1 MTALHKAPRSTDS
14 RMQLHM
20 RMMQSSNDRQASRW
34 TAARLCVPLLAV
46 ALLAGC
52 ATGNAVRSGDAAVSE
67 GDWDTAVT
75 FYRAA
80 LGESPDRTDL
90 RIKLERSS
98 RMAAA
103 EHVARARQLEAQDQ
117 LPGAVAEYRMAAELE
132 PSNILAGQKAA
143 ELEGRIRERVEAAR
157 PRTPVDALR
166 DQGAQTSTIPRL
178 DPRAVVAELRFP
190 SASVRDILATIS
202 TLTGINVTY
211 DQGLDAALS
220 RPYPIDVQQ
229 VPLEDVLNQIL
240 QANNLTF
247 KVQNS
252 RTIFVYQDT
261 IPNRTRYEDQ
271 YIQTFYL
278 SSANAQQMLAQI
290 NQLIGQTQMAVRP
303 VVTANEV
310 TNTLSVKATAPVLQV
325 IDSFLRSNDR
335 SVPEVMIE
343 AEILEVD
350 RAFLR
355 QMGLDLNQ
363 WALGFTFSPEVG
375 PGNTPGVFPP
385 TSPPPFNL
393 NTITRGISA
402 ADFYMTSPTALIKL
416 LESNS
421 NTRTLAKPSTRGA
434 AGKPVVLTM
443 GQQVPIPTTVFQAS
457 AVGGVANVPTTSVE
471 YVPVGVNLKFLPT
484 VTYENEIILSDLTLE
499 KSGLGANLEVGG
511 QSFPTIVSRMA
522 TSSIRLR
529 DGESTM
535 IAGLL
540 LDEERTTARTL
551 PGLSNIPFI
560 RNILGGT
567 ENQVTETD
575 IVMIITP
582 RIVRG
587 HGLTAADVRP
597 QYIGTGQNMSSTGAP
612 PLMTPE
618 ALGTAA
624 PPPPASAPPA
634 ANTPATPPA
643 SPLPASTPLPEAPAT
658 AAPPAALAPSPA
670 APIVPV
676 AAAEPVVTDTQAHVI
691 LLAPSTGPNGTL
703 LAGGGPHTMPIQIVG
718 ATDLATLSLTI
729 SYDPSVLQA
738 PTVTPGS
745 FMGQGG
751 VQSTFVPGIDG
762 ATGRIDLAFAR
773 PTSGPGATGTGLLAA
788 IAFRAGDPGT
798 TEIRITGVG
807 TTSKGQS
814 VPLQFSTGRVTVR

>member
-1 MTALHKAPRSTDS
+1 
-14 RMQLHM
+14 MQLLM
-20 RMMQSSNDRQASRW
+20 RMKSSANHRRTSRW
-34 TAARLCVPLLAV
+34 AAVRYCAPLLAV
-46 ALLAGC
+46 ALLVGC
-52 ATGNAVRSGDAAVSE
+52 ATGNAVRSGDTAVSE
-67 GDWDTAVT
+67 GDWDSAVT

-80 LGESPDRTDL
+80 LGENPDRTDL
-90 RIKLERSS
+90 KIKLERAT

-103 EHVARARQLEAQDQ
+103 EHVTRARQLEEQDQ
-117 LPGAVAEYRMAAELE
+117 LPGAVAEYRLAADLD
-132 PSNILAGQKAA
+132 PSNVLAGQKAG
-143 ELEGRIRERVEAAR
+143 ELEARIRERVEAAR

-190 SASVRDILATIS
+190 NASVRDILVTIS
-202 TLTGINVTY
+202 KLTGINVNY

-229 VPLEDVLNQIL
+229 TPLEEVLNQIL

-261 IPNRTRYEDQ
+261 IANRTRYEDQ

-290 NQLIGQTQMAVRP
+290 NQLIGATQMAVRP
-303 VVTANEV
+303 VVTANEA

-325 IDSFLRSNDR
+325 IDSFLKANDR

-355 QMGLDLNQ
+355 QMGLDLSQ
-363 WALGFTFSPEVG
+363 WALGFTFSPEVS

-393 NTITRGISA
+393 NTISRGISA
-402 ADFYMTSPTALIKL
+402 ADFYMTSPTALIQL

-434 AGKPVVLTM
+434 AGRPVILTM
-443 GQQVPIPTTVFQAS
+443 GQEVPIPTTVFQAS
-457 AVGGVANVPTTSVE
+457 AVGGVANVPTTSVN
-471 YVPVGVNLKFLPT
+471 YVPVGVNLRFTPT
-484 VTYENEIILSDLTLE
+484 VTYENEIILSDLELE

-511 QSFPTIVSRMA
+511 QSFPTIVSRKA
-522 TSSIRLR
+522 ASSIRLR

-551 PGLSNIPFI
+551 PGLSNIPLI

-612 PLMTPE
+612 QLMTPE
-618 ALGTAA
+618 TLGTTA
-624 PPPPASAPPA
+624 PAPGPMPPA
-634 ANTPATPPA
+634 AAPTPPA
-643 SPLPASTPLPEAPAT
+643 PANAPALPPLPTTTPVPEVPPPSPV
-658 AAPPAALAPSPA
+658 APPAALAPSSPA

-676 AAAEPVVTDTQAHVI
+676 APAGPAAPAIDDAQTRVI
-691 LLAPSTGPNGTL
+691 LLAPSTGPGGTL
-703 LAGGGPHTMPIQIVG
+703 LAGGGPHTVPIQIVG

-729 SYDPSVLQA
+729 SYDPSVIKA
-738 PTVTPGS
+738 PTVTAGS

-762 ATGRIDLAFAR
+762 TTGRIDLAFAR
-773 PTSGPGATGTGLLAA
+773 PTSTPGATGTGLLAA
-788 IAFRAGDPGT
+788 IAFRAGDPGV

-807 TTSKGQS
+807 TTSKGLS